1 MRRKIDRSV
10 KRFRRYGIVKSDH
23 AVKPLKGRGR
33 LNPEKMTAKIINVYT
48 ITYPTETNKGYS
60 HWSDGLVMYIQK
72 NGKTIKLNSEE
83 IQDLVKSLP
92 RTMGGSY

>member
-1 MRRKIDRSV
+1 MEKKLDNTT
-10 KRFRRYGIVKSDH
+10 KPQYDAKSMLGDSTF
-23 AVKPLKGRGR
+23 
-33 LNPEKMTAKIINVYT
+33 NIYT

-92 RTMGGSY
+92 RTLGGSY